1 LQNSMPITGWEY
13 ETSLLESKG
22 SNVGVIAGVDEVG
35 RGPLAGPVVA
45 AAVILPASLIDS
57 TATWLEDVRDSK
69 QVSPKRRAAVCIH
82 IHQHAVSVGIGAASS
97 SEIDTIGIAPA
108 TRRAMERAIEC
119 LDPQPTHLLIDAMK
133 LPAIDIPQTSIIKGD
148 SLSKSIAAA
157 SIVAKEDRDTLMRD
171 VLDARYPGYGFAGH
185 KGYGSK
191 THMEAIERLGP
202 CPVHRRSFAPIRQM
216 VAGESA

>member
-1 LQNSMPITGWEY
+1 MQKSTAISGWEY
-13 ETSLLESKG
+13 ETALLER
-22 SNVGVIAGVDEVG
+22 NVQIIAGVDEVG

-45 AAVILPASLIDS
+45 AAVVLPTSLIDS
-57 TATWLEDVRDSK
+57 TATWLADVRDSK
-69 QVSPKRRAAVCIH
+69 QVTPKQRAAVCVH
-82 IHQHAVSVGIGAASS
+82 IHEHAVSVGIGAVSP
-97 SEIDTIGIAPA
+97 SEIDTIGIAAA

-133 LPAIDIPQTSIIKGD
+133 LPALKIAQTSIIKGD

-171 VLDARYPGYGFAGH
+171 VLDVRYPGYGFASH

-191 THMEAIERLGP
+191 LHIEAIKRLGP
-202 CPVHRRSFAPIRQM
+202 CPVHRRSFAPIRSM
-216 VAGESA
+216 VSTESI

>member
-1 LQNSMPITGWEY
+1 LQKSTAISGWEY
-13 ETSLLESKG
+13 ETALLDR
-22 SNVGVIAGVDEVG
+22 NVQIIAGVDEVG

-45 AAVILPASLIDS
+45 AAVVLPTSLIDS
-57 TATWLEDVRDSK
+57 TATWLADVRDSK
-69 QVSPKRRAAVCIH
+69 QITPKRRAAVCVH
-82 IHQHAVSVGIGAASS
+82 IHEHAVSVGIGAASP
-97 SEIDTIGIAPA
+97 SEIDTIGIAAA

-133 LPAIDIPQTSIIKGD
+133 LPALKIAQTSIIKGD

-191 THMEAIERLGP
+191 LHIEAIERLGP
-202 CPVHRRSFAPIRQM
+202 CPIHRRSFAPIRGM
-216 VAGESA
+216 VAAESI

>member
-1 LQNSMPITGWEY
+1 MQKSTAISGWEY
-13 ETSLLESKG
+13 ETALLER
-22 SNVGVIAGVDEVG
+22 NVQIIAGVDEVG

-45 AAVILPASLIDS
+45 AAVVLPTSLIDS
-57 TATWLEDVRDSK
+57 TATWLADVRDSK
-69 QVSPKRRAAVCIH
+69 QVSPKRRAAVCVH
-82 IHQHAVSVGIGAASS
+82 IHEHAVSVGIGAVSP
-97 SEIDTIGIAPA
+97 SEIDTIGIAAA

-133 LPAIDIPQTSIIKGD
+133 LPALKIAQTSIIKGD

-171 VLDARYPGYGFAGH
+171 VLDVRYPGYGFASH

-191 THMEAIERLGP
+191 LHIEAIKRLGP
-202 CPVHRRSFAPIRQM
+202 CPVHRRSFAPIRSM
-216 VAGESA
+216 VSTESI

>member
-1 LQNSMPITGWEY
+1 MQKSTAISGWEY
-13 ETSLLESKG
+13 ETALLER
-22 SNVGVIAGVDEVG
+22 NVQIIAGVGEVG

-45 AAVILPASLIDS
+45 AAVVLPTSLIDS
-57 TATWLEDVRDSK
+57 TATWLADVRDSK
-69 QVSPKRRAAVCIH
+69 QVSPKRRAAVCVH
-82 IHQHAVSVGIGAASS
+82 IHEHAVSVGIGAVSP
-97 SEIDTIGIAPA
+97 SEIDTIGIAAA

-133 LPAIDIPQTSIIKGD
+133 LPALKIAQTSIIKGD

-171 VLDARYPGYGFAGH
+171 VLDVRYPGYGFASH

-191 THMEAIERLGP
+191 LHIEAIKRLGP
-202 CPVHRRSFAPIRQM
+202 CPVHRRSFAPIRSM
-216 VAGESA
+216 VSTESI

>member
-1 LQNSMPITGWEY
+1 
-13 ETSLLESKG
+13 
-22 SNVGVIAGVDEVG
+22 
-35 RGPLAGPVVA
+35 
-45 AAVILPASLIDS
+45 
-57 TATWLEDVRDSK
+57 
-69 QVSPKRRAAVCIH
+69 
-82 IHQHAVSVGIGAASS
+82 
-97 SEIDTIGIAPA
+97 
-108 TRRAMERAIEC
+108 MERAIEC

-171 VLDARYPGYGFAGH
+171 VLVARYPGYGFAGH

-191 THMEAIERLGP
+191 MHIEAIERLGP
-202 CPVHRRSFAPIRQM
+202 CPVHRRSFAPIRHM

>member
-1 LQNSMPITGWEY
+1 LQKSTAISGWEY
-13 ETSLLESKG
+13 ETALLDR
-22 SNVGVIAGVDEVG
+22 NVQIIAGVDEVG

-45 AAVILPASLIDS
+45 AAVVLPTSLIDS
-57 TATWLEDVRDSK
+57 TATWLADVRDSK
-69 QVSPKRRAAVCIH
+69 QITPKRRAAVCVH
-82 IHQHAVSVGIGAASS
+82 IHEHAVSVGIGAASP
-97 SEIDTIGIAPA
+97 SEIDTIGIAAA

-119 LDPQPTHLLIDAMK
+119 LDPQPIHLLIDAMK
-133 LPAIDIPQTSIIKGD
+133 LPALKIAQTSIIKGD

-191 THMEAIERLGP
+191 LHIEAIERLGP
-202 CPVHRRSFAPIRQM
+202 CPIHRRSFAPIRGM
-216 VAGESA
+216 VAAESI